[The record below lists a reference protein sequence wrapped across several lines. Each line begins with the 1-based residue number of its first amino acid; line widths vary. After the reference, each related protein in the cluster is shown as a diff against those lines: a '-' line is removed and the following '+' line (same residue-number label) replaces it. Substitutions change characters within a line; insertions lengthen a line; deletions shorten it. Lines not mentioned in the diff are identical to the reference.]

1 MHFLLRVGRG
11 GVGLGGTMKTL
22 LKILGGLAA
31 LVLVLVVGSFFMPK
45 TFRVEWAVVIKAR
58 PEAVF
63 ALVAELK
70 AWKDWG
76 VWYERD
82 PAMVIAY
89 SPVTTGVGAW
99 TEWQSKSQGSGKA
112 TITEV
117 VAPTRLV
124 YVLEFKDD
132 HMVSTGSFLLSDAG
146 GGSVRV
152 VSVMAGDLGINP
164 IGRLM
169 GPFLDKLIGPDFEAG
184 LAKMKRLAEG
194 GTK

>member
-1 MHFLLRVGRG
+1 
-11 GVGLGGTMKTL
+11 MKTL
-22 LKILGGLAA
+22 LKILGGLAV
-31 LVLVLVVGSFFMPK
+31 LVLVLVVLSFFMPQ
-45 TFRVEWAVVIKAR
+45 TFRVERTVVIQAKS
-58 PEAVF
+58 EKIY
-63 ALVAELK
+63 ALVAELRS
-70 AWKDWG
+70 WKDWG

-112 TITEV
+112 TITEA
-117 VAPTRLV
+117 VAATRLV
-124 YVLEFKDD
+124 YLLEFKDD

-152 VSVMAGDLGINP
+152 VSVMAGDLGMNP

-184 LAKMKRLAEG
+184 LAKMKRLAEAE
-194 GTK
+194 TK